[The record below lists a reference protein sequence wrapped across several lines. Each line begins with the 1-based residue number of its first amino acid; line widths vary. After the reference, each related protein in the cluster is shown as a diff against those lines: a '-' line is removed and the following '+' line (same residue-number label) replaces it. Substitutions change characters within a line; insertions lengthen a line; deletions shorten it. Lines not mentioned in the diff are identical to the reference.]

1 MKTMK
6 GTGFTPASI
15 VLAIGLAML
24 AAPIKIEAQQTTN
37 DRFDITLSYPVTI
50 GSKVLQ
56 PGNYSVEPLTIAG
69 GDTPVLLISGERGI
83 RVKTSAMV
91 APTVENRIQP
101 ETRVTLHHI
110 GQRYYFDKIWVKGVA
125 YGYHFPLPKGVKEP
139 ATEVQ

>member
-1 MKTMK
+1 MKTMI
-6 GTGFTPASI
+6 GTGFTPAAI

-24 AAPIKIEAQQTTN
+24 AAPNKIEAQQTPN
-37 DRFDITLSYPVTI
+37 DRFDITLSHPVTI

-69 GDTPVLLISGERGI
+69 GDTPVLLISGERGL

-125 YGYHFPLPKGVKEP
+125 YGFHFPLPKGVKEP